1 MSTSPESAV
10 VNVLSRWLAGH
21 VTNEEVERE
30 LAQVD
35 AQALGG
41 ESAELL
47 AELRAA
53 LAANGHGGELERLV
67 RETLEAV
74 ALGA

>member
-21 VTNEEVERE
+21 VTNQQVERE
-30 LAQVD
+30 LERVD
-35 AQALGG
+35 AEAVGG
-41 ESAELL
+41 EG
-47 AELRAA
+47 AELRAL